1 MGMFKDISLMCSGG
15 IQCFSRHMAEFAQ
28 RSLVA
33 SKVESKRFYN
43 EECGGIEEIEDAL
56 AVCDE
61 VKELLLGNK
70 KPQRK
75 NKQVVQPQQQPQQS
89 QSGG

>member
-1 MGMFKDISLMCSGG
+1 MGMFRDISLMCSGG
-15 IQCFSRHMAEFAQ
+15 IQCCARHLGEWAQ
-28 RSLVA
+28 RSLVS
-33 SKVESKRFYN
+33 SKVESRRFYE

-61 VKELLLGNK
+61 VRELLLGNK

-75 NKQVVQPQQQPQQS
+75 KQQKL
-89 QSGG
+89 GN